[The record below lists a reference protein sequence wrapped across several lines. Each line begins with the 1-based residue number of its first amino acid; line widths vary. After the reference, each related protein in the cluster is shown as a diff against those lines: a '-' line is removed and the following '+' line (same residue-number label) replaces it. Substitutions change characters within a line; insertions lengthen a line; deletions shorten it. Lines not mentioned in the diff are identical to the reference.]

1 MKSQGGTESG
11 VELSN
16 GAISRR
22 RDDYWHSI
30 LEWGH
35 QLIACRL
42 CRNLTMAAF
51 VAILVIESIILVP
64 SYRNHEENLLRQ
76 HATLAS
82 QALTTFLATKSGEVT
97 TGSLSLLLESSRI
110 TGIELMVGEHW
121 LTTGEPVIE
130 PGDAAGRLRDLSRAD
145 ANRLDLAWE
154 SGQWLGDYPVRARIN
169 ITGVSGELTSF
180 VLRILG
186 LSLLIA
192 VFVTVVTMAVVDRMM
207 LSPLLRLRSRIVRA
221 GADAEHPL
229 MYVRKPERCD
239 EFGEV
244 EATFNRMLKQNA
256 SYLNRLTALNQRL
269 DQLLTERTR
278 SLRRTEQ
285 ELHIRSLYDQLTGL
299 ANRSLF
305 EECLTRSLVE
315 PTMAD
320 ARPSALVVL
329 GLDDFQALN
338 GLAGHEIGDRVL
350 QEIARRLARFN
361 SEPGCVARLGGDVFG
376 LLLTPEQGPEYDQLE
391 AEIAAVIRSC
401 MAPVCVAGMKYEC
414 DVSAGVA
421 VTPVDGMD
429 AGTLLGHAEIAMHRA
444 KKSAD
449 LKIQF
454 FASDLGEQVQHRQDM
469 VKDLRGAL
477 ENEQFALHYQPQF
490 DCAGQCVGYEALLR
504 WYHPLRGIVSPDE
517 FVPLA
522 EEIGLVVP
530 VGRWVI
536 EQAIG
541 TMKRWVDDGFQGRMA
556 VNVSARQL
564 TDRSLVEHIASV
576 LEFHNLASD
585 YLEVEITE
593 TALMKDV
600 SLALEILEGF
610 RSLGI
615 QLAVDDFGTGYSSLA
630 YLKALP
636 VKRIK
641 IDRAFVTG
649 LPDNEQDE
657 VLCRT
662 MISMAHSLGCQVI
675 AEGVETRAQADWLI
689 ASGCDELQGFLLGK
703 PEPEFYWSSQ
713 SMVL

>member
-11 VELSN
+11 VEFRD
-16 GAISRR
+16 GGISRR
-22 RDDYWHSI
+22 HDDDWHSI
-30 LEWGH
+30 REWGH

-51 VAILVIESIILVP
+51 VAILVIESVILIP
-64 SYRNHEENLLRQ
+64 SYRNYEENLLRQ

-82 QALTTFLATKSGEVT
+82 QALTTFLATKPGPVT
-97 TGSLSLLLESSRI
+97 TDSLNRLLESSRI
-110 TGIELMVGEHW
+110 TGIELMVGERW
-121 LTTGEPVIE
+121 LTAGEPVVD
-130 PGDAAGRLRDLSRAD
+130 PGDAAGRLRDMTRTES
-145 ANRLDLAWE
+145 NRLDLAWG
-154 SGQWLGDYPVRARIN
+154 SGQWLGDYPVRARLDV
-169 ITGVSGELTSF
+169 TGVPEELTSF

-256 SYLNRLTALNQRL
+256 SYLNRLKALNQRL
-269 DQLLTERTR
+269 DQLLAERTR

-299 ANRSLF
+299 ANRTLF
-305 EECLTRSLVE
+305 EECLTRYLAARND
-315 PTMAD
+315 AD
-320 ARPSALVVL
+320 NVRSALIVL

-338 GLAGHEIGDRVL
+338 GLAGHETGDRVL
-350 QEIARRLARFN
+350 QEIARRLSRLN
-361 SEPGCVARLGGDVFG
+361 REPGHVARLGGDVFG
-376 LLLTPEQGPEYDQLE
+376 LLLTPEQDPEYDQME

-401 MAPVCVAGMKYEC
+401 MAPVCVAGVNYEC

-421 VTPVDGMD
+421 VTPVDGED

-444 KKSAD
+444 KKSTD
-449 LKIQF
+449 LKVQF
-454 FASDLGEQVQHRQDM
+454 FASDLGEQIQHRQDM
-469 VKDLRGAL
+469 LKDLRGAQERNQL
-477 ENEQFALHYQPQF
+477 ALHYQPQF
-490 DCAGQCVGYEALLR
+490 DRAGHCVGYEALLR
-504 WYHPLRGIVSPDE
+504 WYHPFRGIVSPDE

-522 EEIGLVVP
+522 EEIGLIIP

-536 EQAIG
+536 EQAIV

-576 LEFHNLASD
+576 LEFHNLAPD
-585 YLEVEITE
+585 YLELEITE

-610 RSLGI
+610 RSQGI

-662 MISMAHSLGCQVI
+662 MISMAHSLGCRVI
-675 AEGVETRAQADWLI
+675 AEGVETQAQADWLI